1 MRNYELV
8 LILQPDLDE
17 ASFNAAIDKVKGWI
31 TEADGSIEKADIWG
45 KRRLAYPIRKQTEGQ
60 YALLT
65 VKMEPTFT
73 AKLEGNLRLL
83 EPVMRFLIKLME

>member
-17 ASFNAAIDKVKGWI
+17 EAFNAAIDKVKGWI
-31 TEADGSIEKADIWG
+31 SDAQGSVEKVDVWG

-65 VKMEPTFT
+65 VKMEPSF
-73 AKLEGNLRLL
+73 AIKLETNLRLL
-83 EPVMRFLIKLME
+83 EPVMRFLIKLVE

>member
-8 LILQPDLDE
+8 LIIQPDLDE

-31 TEADGSIEKADIWG
+31 TEAEGSVEKVDVWG
-45 KRRLAYPIRKQTEGQ
+45 KRRLAYPIKKQTEGQ

-83 EPVMRFLIKLME
+83 EPVMRFLIKLVE

>member
-17 ASFNAAIDKVKGWI
+17 TSFNAAIDKVKGWI
-31 TEADGSIEKADIWG
+31 SEAQGSVEKVDIWG

-65 VKMEPTFT
+65 VKMEPSSTM
-73 AKLEGNLRLL
+73 KLEANLRLL
-83 EPVMRFLIKLME
+83 EPVMRFLIKLVE

>member
-8 LILQPDLDE
+8 LILQADLDE

-31 TEADGSIEKADIWG
+31 TEGKGSVEKVDIWG

-65 VKMEPTFT
+65 VKMEPSFT
-73 AKLEGNLRLL
+73 SKLEGNLRLL
-83 EPVMRFLIKLME
+83 EPVMRFLIKLVE